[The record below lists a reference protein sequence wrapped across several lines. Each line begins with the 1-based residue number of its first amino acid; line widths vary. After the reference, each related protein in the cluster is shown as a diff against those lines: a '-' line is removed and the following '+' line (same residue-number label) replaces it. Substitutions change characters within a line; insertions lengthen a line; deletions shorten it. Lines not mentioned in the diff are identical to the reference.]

1 MKRVLVAG
9 SGGREHALALSLSK
23 SPILDKLYCAPG
35 NPGTSPFAEN
45 IQVDLRDFDA
55 FARIIAEKEINVV
68 VIGPENPLVDGLKDY
83 LEERGIL
90 ENVVFVGPG
99 KEGAKLEGSK
109 EFAKEFMSRWSIP
122 TARFKTFE
130 AGEEAEAKIFL
141 KSLNP
146 PYVLKADGLA
156 AGKGVVIPEDYDS
169 AVRELGEMLGGKF
182 GSAGKRVVIE
192 EFLTGIELSV
202 FVLTDGKDYM
212 LLPSA
217 KDYKRIGEGDSG
229 LNTGGMGAVSPLPF
243 ADELFMKKVEDRVI
257 VPTLRGLGE
266 EGINY
271 QGFIFFGLMNC
282 NGDPYVIEYNV
293 RMGDPETEAVL
304 PRVKSDLLAHFVAMG
319 EGALKEERIA
329 ISENTSVAVVA
340 VSAGYPEAYESGIEI
355 SVEDN
360 IDSLVFHSGTA
371 LKDGSVVTSGGRVLV
386 VSAMGDSIDSAAKRA
401 YTDIKKISFNGMYYR
416 GDIGEDI
423 KRLLNQ

>member
-35 NPGTSPFAEN
+35 NPGTSTFAEN
-45 IQVDLRDFDA
+45 IPVDLKNFDA
-55 FARIIAEKEINVV
+55 IARIIVDKEINVV

-83 LEERGIL
+83 LEERGVL

-122 TARFKTFE
+122 TARFRTFE
-130 AGEEAEAKIFL
+130 AGEETEAKNFL

-156 AGKGVVIPEDYDS
+156 AGKGVVIPEDYDN
-169 AVRELGEMLGGKF
+169 AVRELEEMLGGKF
-182 GSAGKRVVIE
+182 GNAGKKVVIE

-202 FVLTDGKDYM
+202 FVLTDGKDYI

-243 ADELFMKKVEDRVI
+243 ADELFMKKVEERVI

-319 EGALKEERIA
+319 EGSLNEERIA

-340 VSAGYPEAYESGIEI
+340 VSGGYPEAYESGIEI
-355 SVEDN
+355 CVEGN
-360 IDSLVFHSGTA
+360 IDSLIFHSGTA
-371 LKDGSVVTSGGRVLV
+371 FKDGSVVTSGGRVLV